1 MNEHSK
7 AHWERVYARKATT
20 AVSWFQEQAATSLR
34 LIQSA
39 GLPLEASILDVGGG
53 ASVLVD
59 DLLAVGYRALTVLD
73 LSGAALAAARARLGA
88 RAEPVRWI
96 EGDSTRVDL
105 PAAAFELW
113 HDRAVFHFL
122 TDPEDRQAYMRQLE
136 HALKPGGHLIIAT
149 FAEDGP
155 ERCSELPVMR
165 YSASELQ
172 AEIGAGYVL
181 LHSEKE
187 AHQTPG
193 GALQSFTYC
202 HFHKVT
208 P

>member
-1 MNEHSK
+1 M
-7 AHWERVYARKATT
+7 
-20 AVSWFQEQAATSLR
+20 SWFQAQATTSLR

-39 GLPLEASILDVGGG
+39 GLPVTASILDVGGG

-59 DLLAVGYRALTVLD
+59 DLLAAGYRDLTVLD
-73 LSGAALAAARARLGA
+73 LSGAALAAARARLGE
-88 RAEPVRWI
+88 RATQVRWI
-96 EGDSTRVDL
+96 EGDITRVEL
-105 PAAAFELW
+105 PAARYDLW

-122 TDPEDRQAYMRQLE
+122 TDARDRRRYLQQAW
-136 HALKPGGHLIIAT
+136 HALKPDGHLVMAT

-155 ERCSELPVMR
+155 ERCSDLPVMR

-172 AEIGAGYVL
+172 REIGDGFRL

-187 AHQTPG
+187 AHRTPG
-193 GALQSFTYC
+193 GAVQSFTYG
-202 HFHKVT
+202 HFRKVM

>member
-7 AHWERVYARKATT
+7 AHWERVYASKATT

-59 DLLAVGYRALTVLD
+59 DLLAVGCRELTVLD

-96 EGDSTRVDL
+96 EGDITRVEL
-105 PAAAFELW
+105 PAAAFDLW

-122 TDPEDRQAYMRQLE
+122 TDPEDRQAYARQLE

-165 YSASELQ
+165 YSASDLQ
-172 AEIGAGYVL
+172 AEIGAGFVL
-181 LHSEKE
+181 LHNEKE

>member
-7 AHWERVYARKATT
+7 DHWERVYARKATT

-34 LIQSA
+34 LIQA
-39 GLPLEASILDVGGG
+39 TGLPVEASILDVGGG

-59 DLLAVGYRALTVLD
+59 DLLAAGYRDLTVLD
-73 LSGAALAAARARLGA
+73 LSGAALAAARARLGV

-96 EGDSTRVDL
+96 EGDITRVEL
-105 PAAAFELW
+105 PAAAFDLW

-122 TDPEDRQAYMRQLE
+122 TDPEDRRAYVRQLE

-165 YSASELQ
+165 YSATRLAKEFAAGFSLQ
-172 AEIGAGYVL
+172 HA
-181 LHSEKE
+181 EKE
-187 AHQTPG
+187 AHHTPG
-193 GALQSFTYC
+193 GAVQSFTCC
-202 HFHKVT
+202 HLRKHQ
-208 P
+208 